1 MPDVLRPRLSG
12 DGELFDS
19 LMCRFYRSDLLPCSY
34 CRASVS
40 CARRPRISL
49 GSELVLS
56 ASCPCPAL
64 PAPLADR
71 RRYAV
76 TQVGPSV
83 RAGQPP
89 ALPGVEVERAP
100 PRRRRGGPADG
111 TRHGPA
117 KPLPAVQDSMAS
129 SRRSCT
135 FTSRSAAQVYCGVA
149 FFSTGTDGIINLT
162 FSLHSEVS
170 HVPECFAFDFGA
182 GLSRIPADDCGASSN
197 RT

>member
-1 MPDVLRPRLSG
+1 MTHPCGASGASGSRPGSTTLMPDVLRPRLSG

-100 PRRRRGGPADG
+100 PPATSRR
-111 TRHGPA
+111 
-117 KPLPAVQDSMAS
+117 S
-129 SRRSCT
+129 SRRHAPR
-135 FTSRSAAQVYCGVA
+135 TSQALAGGPRFDGLKQEVVYLHVA
-149 FFSTGTDGIINLT
+149 
-162 FSLHSEVS
+162 
-170 HVPECFAFDFGA
+170 
-182 GLSRIPADDCGASSN
+182 LSRTGLLRRRFFLD
-197 RT
+197 RHRRHH